1 MTLSHEV
8 DVAAFGDYLELDDG
22 TKLYCRHDGIRHDGP
37 PVLLLHGNRDNH
49 SHFAELAQRL
59 SRSYHTV
66 AVDFRGHGLS
76 SKRECPLTLERLV
89 ADVLALCDHRG
100 YDRVVL
106 CGHSLGSVVGML
118 VAHERPGLVTRM
130 VLMGTAATF
139 ELKFKRPPAPDDEAA
154 FAALIDDANRRA
166 APLFFHPHHP
176 EVAARVTACWSTIT
190 PAAHRG
196 LTALRHPDLRGVVE
210 QIAPR
215 ALLIAGEHDR
225 CTTPDQA
232 RWMHAHLP
240 DSELFVVPDTAHFMY
255 LEEPDLV
262 ASRVLRFLEAER

>member
-66 AVDFRGHGLS
+66 AVDFRGHGL
-76 SKRECPLTLERLV
+76 CPSASARSLSNDWL

-106 CGHSLGSVVGML
+106 CR
-118 VAHERPGLVTRM
+118 ATRS
-130 VLMGTAATF
+130 G
-139 ELKFKRPPAPDDEAA
+139 RSW
-154 FAALIDDANRRA
+154 
-166 APLFFHPHHP
+166 
-176 EVAARVTACWSTIT
+176 ACSSPTN
-190 PAAHRG
+190 
-196 LTALRHPDLRGVVE
+196 V
-210 QIAPR
+210 
-215 ALLIAGEHDR
+215 
-225 CTTPDQA
+225 QA
-232 RWMHAHLP
+232 
-240 DSELFVVPDTAHFMY
+240 S
-255 LEEPDLV
+255 
-262 ASRVLRFLEAER
+262 